1 MEVLGCLPDELLARA
16 SSRQL
21 AELQAYYSIKHEE
34 RLAAEAA
41 AQAEAKR
48 NARRR

>member
-1 MEVLGCLPDELLARA
+1 MLGCLPDELLARA

-34 RLAAEAA
+34 RLAMEAA
-41 AQAEAKR
+41 AAADAKR
-48 NARRR
+48 KTRSR